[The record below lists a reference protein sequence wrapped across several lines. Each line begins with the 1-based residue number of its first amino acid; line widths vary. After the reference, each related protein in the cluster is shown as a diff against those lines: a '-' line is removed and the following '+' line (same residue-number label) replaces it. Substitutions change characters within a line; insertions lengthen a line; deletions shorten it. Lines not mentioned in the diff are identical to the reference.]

1 MVERNDVGPERRKRL
16 VRITT
21 QGNARLPPPAR
32 AGTRFTAAAATLLQH
47 CGCQGPC
54 VVRALALRQQPSQAC
69 SVANVRPPLSSCKLL
84 LKSHR
89 CTVARSATSGSLV
102 WLKILLYGDT
112 CRTTRWASA
121 DGPDPD
127 LASRAAR
134 KSLRTEDTAGRNARV
149 VLMQKR
155 THEESAAARREPAPS
170 YLH

>member
-69 SVANVRPPLSSCKLL
+69 SVANVRPPLSSCNLL

-121 DGPDPD
+121 DGPRPGSRVLGREKEFKDRRHSGPER
-127 LASRAAR
+127 ASCIDSKAHTRKAQRRGESPPRA
-134 KSLRTEDTAGRNARV
+134 V
-149 VLMQKR
+149 
-155 THEESAAARREPAPS
+155 
-170 YLH
+170 